1 MLSLM
6 WRSAGS
12 RPALQCVGLQ
22 TRQPAPLRRT
32 QVVQLQATAHLLS
45 MQLALA
51 DSSRL
56 VQLAA
61 VDAFP
66 CCKSLDHLEA
76 NVVPRVGIGCA
87 CTIRQIMHSANDG
100 CKLLAHVL
108 NYGSLHL
115 WPSSM
120 RAPGLPRPTMS
131 QSKSGFTSS
140 TSWTSSGAAGCCTCT
155 DNSGL
160 AAVAVNCAPRNLLAS
175 RRQADESEL
184 RCRLRLGIARAKLQ
198 QQQSRLPRRD
208 TRASILRH
216 NGNSC
221 TRASATTN
229 FDGVWIRSHIL
240 SCGMPA
246 HQRHRAARLLHM
258 WSAAQ
263 PGMWIRQSTTV
274 LDSPGHRAGL
284 GVPASCT
291 GQGTCACC
299 IAR

>member
-1 MLSLM
+1 MG
-6 WRSAGS
+6 A
-12 RPALQCVGLQ
+12 CVGLQ
-22 TRQPAPLRRT
+22 TRHPAPLRRT

-45 MQLALA
+45 MQLGLA

-61 VDAFP
+61 VDALP

-87 CTIRQIMHSANDG
+87 CIIRQTTHSVNGG
-100 CKLLAHVL
+100 CKLLAEVDSTH
-108 NYGSLHL
+108 YGSLHL

-140 TSWTSSGAAGCCTCT
+140 TSWTSSGASGCCTCT
-155 DNSGL
+155 DNGGL

-216 NGNSC
+216 NGDSARVRAQQRTLMGCGSVHTCPQVGTTCHLWHNSQM
-221 TRASATTN
+221 N
-229 FDGVWIRSHIL
+229 L
-240 SCGMPA
+240 
-246 HQRHRAARLLHM
+246 

-263 PGMWIRQSTTV
+263 PGEPPF
-274 LDSPGHRAGL
+274 LDFEWVRNWVL
-284 GVPASCT
+284 GVHQ
-291 GQGTCACC
+291 QGHMRSLPDCRWC
-299 IAR
+299 IAG